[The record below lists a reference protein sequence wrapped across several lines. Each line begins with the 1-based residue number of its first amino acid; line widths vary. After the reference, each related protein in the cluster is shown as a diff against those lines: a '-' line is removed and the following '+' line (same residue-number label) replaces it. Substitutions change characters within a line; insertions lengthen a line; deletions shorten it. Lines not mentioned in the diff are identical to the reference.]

1 MTGQTTTD
9 VYSTPQMKA
18 QRWQALAEDRCALNG
33 ISVYTQIFIGMAL
46 YLYGH
51 VSTPGSLSI
60 LLTIPFALLLLF
72 LARRTAWNA
81 AGESGVIEYAAGK
94 HGTKCMLFLF
104 LLLHLMN
111 AQLIFVS
118 LCAMLLDAMPEH
130 SLWKMALLI
139 APVLAWANSGRQ
151 EDALTRL
158 SRFLKWVIFLLLLS
172 AFLSAAPHG
181 RAAHF
186 FPVLGYGWKNIV
198 QGALWMCGAV
208 SGCAWPL
215 LMPQNQ
221 QTLSPMLTGKRKTMV
236 PTLLS
241 ILAGCAT
248 MAVSVWLM
256 PFYAMARAET
266 LGWRLMLVANMTPS
280 IPAWSTETVGIL
292 LLFFLSLSHSTR
304 QASALA
310 ARMAGKRAAAGW
322 VTLLLLLALVPC
334 AVMQDAAMQEALMH
348 LAFWRGPVTL
358 LLLLGLYGSSAIRK
372 KKQRKEK
379 EQTP

>member
-1 MTGQTTTD
+1 MTAQTTTD
-9 VYSTPQMKA
+9 VHSTAQMKA
-18 QRWQALAEDRCALNG
+18 QRWKALAEDRCALSG

-51 VSTPGSLSI
+51 VSTPGYLSI
-60 LLTIPFALLLLF
+60 LLTIPFAFLLLF
-72 LARRTAWNA
+72 LARRTGRNA
-81 AGESGVIEYAAGK
+81 EGQNGVIACAAGK
-94 HGTKCMLFLF
+94 RGTKIVLFLF

-130 SLWKMALLI
+130 SLWKMTLLVV
-139 APVLAWANSGRQ
+139 PVLAWANSGRQ
-151 EDALTRL
+151 EDALARL

-186 FPVLGYGWKNIV
+186 FPVLGYGWKSIV
-198 QGALWMCGAV
+198 HGGLWMCGAV
-208 SGCAWPL
+208 WSCAWPL
-215 LMPQNQ
+215 LMPQNP
-221 QTLSPMLTGKRKTMV
+221 QTLSPMLTGKRKTV
-236 PTLLS
+236 IPVLIS

-266 LGWRLMLVANMTPS
+266 MGWRLMLVANMTPS

-292 LLFFLSLSHSTR
+292 LLFFLSLSHSAS
-304 QASALA
+304 QVSALA
-310 ARMAGKRAAAGW
+310 AQMAGKRESSGW

-334 AVMQDAAMQEALMH
+334 AVMQDAAMQETLIH

-358 LLLLGLYGSSAIRK
+358 ILLLGLYLSSTIQK
-372 KKQRKEK
+372 KKRQNGK

>member
-9 VYSTPQMKA
+9 VHSTVQMKA
-18 QRWQALAEDRCALNG
+18 QRWQALAEDRCALGG

-51 VSTPGSLSI
+51 VSTPGYLSI
-60 LLTIPFALLLLF
+60 LLTLPFAFLLLF
-72 LARRTAWNA
+72 LARRTAQNSD
-81 AGESGVIEYAAGK
+81 EQNGVIAYSAGK
-94 HGTKCMLFLF
+94 HGTKFVLFLF

-130 SLWKMALLI
+130 SLWKMALLV

-151 EDALTRL
+151 EDALARL
-158 SRFLKWVIFLLLLS
+158 ARFLKWVIFLLLLS
-172 AFLSAAPHG
+172 TFLSAVPHG

-186 FPVLGYGWKNIV
+186 FPILGYGWKSIAH
-198 QGALWMCGAV
+198 GALWMCGAV

-215 LMPQNQ
+215 LMPQNP
-221 QTLSPMLTGKRKTMV
+221 QTLAPMLTGKRNTV
-236 PTLLS
+236 FPALLS

-292 LLFFLSLSHSTR
+292 LLFFLSLSHSAN

-310 ARMAGKRAAAGW
+310 AQMAEKREASGW
-322 VTLLLLLALVPC
+322 VTLLLLLAFVPC
-334 AVMQDAAMQEALMH
+334 AVMQDAAMQETLMH

-358 LLLLGLYGSSAIRK
+358 VLLLGLYLSGAIRK
-372 KKQRKEK
+372 KKRQTGK